1 MVLRMAKSRP
11 QHQAASIWASSG
23 DWIDAPVV
31 VLRLALRSPARGH
44 CTVLLMLTTLG
55 GLVSYL
61 GLLLA
66 ANVKP
71 LVSQGTQKEL
81 ASVSERF

>member
-1 MVLRMAKSRP
+1 
-11 QHQAASIWASSG
+11 
-23 DWIDAPVV
+23 
-31 VLRLALRSPARGH
+31 
-44 CTVLLMLTTLG
+44 MLTTLG

-81 ASVSERF
+81 ASVAERF